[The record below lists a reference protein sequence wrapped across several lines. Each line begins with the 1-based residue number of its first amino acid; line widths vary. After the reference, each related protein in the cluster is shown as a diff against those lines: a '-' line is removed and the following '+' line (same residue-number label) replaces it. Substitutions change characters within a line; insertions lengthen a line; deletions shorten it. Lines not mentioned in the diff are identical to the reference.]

1 MPGTNAESN
10 IIARRYVQ
18 VLERMAQAARRAGRA
33 PEEVR
38 LIVVVKAQPLERIQ
52 AVVAAGARDLGE
64 NYPEQALPKMAALA
78 SSFPSLRWHMIGHL
92 QRRKAKIVA
101 QHFHWMHSIDSLRV
115 AEALDRRLAAL
126 GRPLPVLL
134 EFNVG
139 GEAQKHGWPAWDEA
153 TWPALADAVAPV
165 LSLNHLQVR
174 GLMTVPP
181 WRADPEAV
189 RPFFRR
195 LRHLRDF
202 LARRLPNATWEHLS
216 MGMSHDFEIAIT
228 EGATFV
234 RVGSAILGPR
244 PG

>member
-1 MPGTNAESN
+1 MEMSLAS
-10 IIARRYVQ
+10 IADRYHR

-33 PEEVR
+33 PDEVR
-38 LIVVVKAQPLERIQ
+38 LVVVVKAQPIERIQ

-64 NYPEQALPKMAALA
+64 NYPEQALPKMQALA
-78 SSFPSLRWHMIGHL
+78 AGPPLRWHMIGHL

-101 QHFHWMHSIDSLRV
+101 QHFHMMHSVDSLAIAQR
-115 AEALDRRLAAL
+115 LNRRLGQVA
-126 GRPLPVLL
+126 RRLPVLL

-139 GEAQKHGWPAWDEA
+139 GEAQKHGWPAWDES
-153 TWPALADAVAPV
+153 TWPALADTIAPI
-165 LSLNHLQVR
+165 LDLPHLQVQ

-181 WRADPEAV
+181 WREDPEEV

-195 LRHLRDF
+195 LRRLRDF
-202 LARRLPNATWEHLS
+202 LARRFPHHAWEHLS
-216 MGMSHDFEIAIT
+216 MGMSHDFEVAIE